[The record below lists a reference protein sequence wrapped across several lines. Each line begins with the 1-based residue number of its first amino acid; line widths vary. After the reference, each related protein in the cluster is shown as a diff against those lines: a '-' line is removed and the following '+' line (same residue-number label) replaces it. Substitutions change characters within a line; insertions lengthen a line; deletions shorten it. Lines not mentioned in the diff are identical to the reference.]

1 MRYVVDR
8 VVDNIVV
15 LENMS
20 NRDII
25 EVSVTDVPENI
36 KDGNILIKQDNK
48 FILDKET
55 EKERRKNIRDKFNK
69 LLGDSND

>member
-8 VVDNIVV
+8 VVDDIVV

-20 NRDII
+20 NRDVI
-25 EVSVTDVPENI
+25 EVSATDVPENI
-36 KDGNILIKQDNK
+36 KDGNVLIKQDNK
-48 FILDKET
+48 FILDKEA
-55 EKERRKNIRDKFNK
+55 EKERRKNMRDKFNK

>member
-36 KDGNILIKQDNK
+36 KNGNILIKQDNK

-55 EKERRKNIRDKFNK
+55 EKERRKNIREKFNK

>member
-55 EKERRKNIRDKFNK
+55 EKERRKNIREKFDK